1 MKNNNRPLL
10 DGISLLCLAAAAVV
24 LLLCRGQSDFTG
36 DRIKNPDAYLLDIKE
51 MNGTDQHT
59 LELREGDVLQVRFE
73 TARGALSMEIQ
84 SPDGTV
90 LYQGNGKETTD
101 FTVNVPENGLYTVTV
116 EARRAS
122 GTVHVWRA
130 RMRNPS

>member
-122 GTVHVWRA
+122 GTVHIRRA
-130 RMRNPS
+130 GMRNPS

>member
-1 MKNNNRPLL
+1 MKKNNRPLL

-36 DRIKNPDAYLLDIKE
+36 DRIKNPDAYLLDIEE

-59 LELREGDVLQVRFE
+59 LELQEGDVLQVQFR

-84 SPDGTV
+84 NPDGTV

-122 GTVHVWRA
+122 GTVHIRRA
-130 RMRNPS
+130 GMRNPS

>member
-1 MKNNNRPLL
+1 MNNNRPLL

-24 LLLCRGQSDFTG
+24 LLLLCRGQSEFTG
-36 DRIKNPDAYLLDIKE
+36 DRIKNPDAYLLDIEE

-59 LELREGDVLQVRFE
+59 LELQEGDVLQVRFE

-101 FTVNVPENGLYTVTV
+101 FTVNVPGNGLYTVTV

-122 GTVHVWRA
+122 GTVHIRRA
-130 RMRNPS
+130 GMRNPS

>member
-1 MKNNNRPLL
+1 MKKNNRPLL
-10 DGISLLCLAAAAVV
+10 DGISLLCLAAATVV

-36 DRIKNPDAYLLDIKE
+36 DQIKNPDAYLLDIEE

-122 GTVHVWRA
+122 GTVHVRRA
-130 RMRNPS
+130 GMRNPS

>member
-1 MKNNNRPLL
+1 MKKNNRPLL

-24 LLLCRGQSDFTG
+24 LLLCRGQSEFTG
-36 DRIKNPDAYLLDIKE
+36 DRIKNPDAYLLDIEE

-59 LELREGDVLQVRFE
+59 LELQEGDVLQVRFE

-101 FTVNVPENGLYTVTV
+101 FTVNVPGNGLYTVTV

-122 GTVHVWRA
+122 GTVHIRRA
-130 RMRNPS
+130 GMRNPS

>member
-1 MKNNNRPLL
+1 MKKNNRPLL

-122 GTVHVWRA
+122 GTIHIRRA
-130 RMRNPS
+130 GMRNPS

>member
-1 MKNNNRPLL
+1 MKKNNRPLL

-36 DRIKNPDAYLLDIKE
+36 DRIKNPDAYLLDIEE

-59 LELREGDVLQVRFE
+59 LELQEGDVLQVRFR

-101 FTVNVPENGLYTVTV
+101 FTVNVPEKGLYTVTV

-122 GTVHVWRA
+122 GTVHIRRA
-130 RMRNPS
+130 GMRNPS

>member
-36 DRIKNPDAYLLDIKE
+36 DRIKNPDAYLLDIEE

-59 LELREGDVLQVRFE
+59 LELRKGDVLQVRFR

-122 GTVHVWRA
+122 GTIHIRRA
-130 RMRNPS
+130 GMRNPS

>member
-1 MKNNNRPLL
+1 MKKNNRPLL

-36 DRIKNPDAYLLDIKE
+36 DRIKNPDAYLLDIEE

-122 GTVHVWRA
+122 GTVHVRRA
-130 RMRNPS
+130 GMRNPS